1 MKTNP
6 LTSKFDNLLGTQASR
21 LRASMRFAF
30 RKLLCKFRRFPY
42 KFESFLFLAFFV
54 WLFLLVFTSACKSPA
69 ILTNTDDHHS
79 RDSNYHANY
88 ERIETHDT
96 IIIGCP
102 GAQASS
108 PAIRKN
114 KNYPRDCKGN
124 AVLEPFVGGNLLPD
138 FLPLVKISD
147 RTRTIHDTTYILQT
161 DTLLRTQTIT
171 HTERYIPPF
180 YKFCTIT
187 LASLAS
193 LATLY
198 FSIRLLFRYLKIRS
212 PT

>member
-1 MKTNP
+1 MKTNLP
-6 LTSKFDNLLGTQASR
+6 TSKSAKRPSKSPLKGDFEFSPFKGSPKNLDFWGALKGE
-21 LRASMRFAF
+21 LVGVF
-30 RKLLCKFRRFPY
+30 
-42 KFESFLFLAFFV
+42 
-54 WLFLLVFTSACKSPA
+54 FLLFCLLSCKSPA

-88 ERIETHDT
+88 QLIETHDT
-96 IIIGCP
+96 IVIGIPTPSLSGVPTSNAQWGGFREGRGGSSTPSLCREGWGGSPII
-102 GAQASS
+102 
-108 PAIRKN
+108 R
-114 KNYPRDCKGN
+114 
-124 AVLEPFVGGNLLPD
+124 
-138 FLPLVKISD
+138 ISD
-147 RTRTIHDTTYILQT
+147 RTRTIHDTTFLLRT
-161 DTLLRTQTIT
+161 DTLLRTRTIT
-171 HTERYIPPF
+171 QTERYIPPF